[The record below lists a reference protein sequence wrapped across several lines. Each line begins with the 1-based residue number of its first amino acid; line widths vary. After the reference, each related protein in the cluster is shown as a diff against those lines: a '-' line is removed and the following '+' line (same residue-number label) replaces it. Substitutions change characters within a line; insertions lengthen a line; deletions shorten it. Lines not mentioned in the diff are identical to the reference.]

1 MGAEGIWHAF
11 NKRLRNSTRESF
23 IRDLNTKIAENIEDK
38 IALCSQ
44 NLPVH
49 IIPEACQLSQISCLD
64 FMSQFHVSSLPLFL
78 IFPRHRDMLT
88 TGLKFKKHFLGTV
101 VTTGVSDSSSSAITL
116 VSLQFPSNEFSLFP
130 KATWN
135 TLPKLNPQYEYFVFK
150 VGLSGGLLFFFF
162 LLFGFAWFFFF
173 FSGGA

>member
-1 MGAEGIWHAF
+1 MNFLSCPRHKSTFHLCWECFKTKVKNPAHQVGAEGIWHAF
-11 NKRLRNSTRESF
+11 NTRLRNSTRESF

-49 IIPEACQLSQISCLD
+49 IIPEACQLSQISCLN

-88 TGLKFKKHFLGTV
+88 TGLQFKKHFLGTV
-101 VTTGVSDSSSSAITL
+101 VTTGVSDSSS
-116 VSLQFPSNEFSLFP
+116 
-130 KATWN
+130 
-135 TLPKLNPQYEYFVFK
+135 
-150 VGLSGGLLFFFF
+150 
-162 LLFGFAWFFFF
+162 
-173 FSGGA
+173 